1 MAATNRF
8 ELILKTLYGSYECLN
23 VFHYKQTGGTGGA
36 LELASAFDMQV
47 LDDLAG
53 ILLTTVSFTEIA
65 ITNLD
70 DPTDFTVYTPIGT
83 TQGTRSG
90 DGLPA
95 FVAWGF
101 RLNRATR
108 EVRNGYKRFVGVSET
123 DQAGGSSV
131 PAIQTALDA
140 VELALSTALTH
151 AGTGSSWDLV
161 IMRVTRNPEDPELP
175 LVGYTYTDFPVA
187 DVVHYALT
195 TQNTRKR

>member
-1 MAATNRF
+1 MASTNRY
-8 ELILKTLYGSYECLN
+8 ELKLRSIYGSYECFN
-23 VFHYKQTGGTGGA
+23 VFHYKQTSGTGGA
-36 LELASAFDMQV
+36 LELASSFEMQV
-47 LDDLAG
+47 LDDLKG
-53 ILLTTVSFTEIA
+53 ITLTTVSYPDIEVV
-65 ITNLD
+65 NLD
-70 DPTDFTVYTPIGT
+70 DPTDFCVYSTIT
-83 TQGTRSG
+83 HTAGTRSG

-131 PAIQTALDA
+131 AGIQSALDA

-175 LVGYTYTDFPVA
+175 LVGYVYTDFPVA
-187 DVVHYALT
+187 DVTHYALT